1 MVYASYDTQLLMG
14 VGRGRKCA
22 KWVVGKKS
30 AAGDKAAAR
39 RHERPLLWERLPFA
53 AVPVLTGADVEAQRT
68 RVRVV
73 RLGPCSLTDNRDSSL
88 TYGMK
93 MD

>member
-1 MVYASYDTQLLMG
+1 MFAPYDMHPLTRWG
-14 VGRGRKCA
+14 ARKCA

-53 AVPVLTGADVEAQRT
+53 AVPILTGADVEAQRT
-68 RVRVV
+68 RVRSLLS
-73 RLGPCSLTDNRDSSL
+73 RPCLPTDDPGSSSR
-88 TYGMK
+88 YGMK